1 MTKELKE
8 SHNMQLITIEQLHPI
23 RDVIIQRKEELAERK
38 KQNLALLHDVYTELT
53 TFRIDLLTIYA
64 DSILVEKDIA
74 ADMIKD
80 WGENLSNLLVN
91 HGLPLNL
98 ALEEISY
105 YRDLIG
111 EIIKDEANNNKFSL
125 NVFYEIISH
134 FNTIVDDAVQWVSKS
149 YLEDYTKQIKHAQ
162 YAIDELSVPIVRM
175 TKETG
180 ILPLVGD
187 LDTQRA
193 QILMENA
200 LSKGSEYQLKW
211 LIIDLSAVP
220 IIDTMVADQLF
231 KVIAGLQLIGVR
243 VVLSGIRSEIAHTM
257 VSLGITIDHI
267 KTFASLHQAVS
278 YTNSFTSSV
287 G

>member
-1 MTKELKE
+1 
-8 SHNMQLITIEQLHPI
+8 MQLINIEQLNPI
-23 RDVIIQRKEELAERK
+23 RDVIIQRKEELAEMK
-38 KQNLALLHDVYTELT
+38 KQNLAVVHDIYTELT
-53 TFRIDLLTIYA
+53 TFRLNLLTIYA
-64 DSILVEKDIA
+64 NSILVEKDIA
-74 ADMIKD
+74 ADMIKE
-80 WGENLSNLLVN
+80 WGENISALLVN
-91 HGLPLNL
+91 RGLPLDL

-105 YRDLIG
+105 YRDVIG
-111 EIIKDEANNNKFSL
+111 EVIKDEANDKRFSL

-149 YLEDYTKQIKHAQ
+149 YLEYYTTQIKHAQ

-175 TKETG
+175 TKEKG

-200 LSKGSEYQLKW
+200 LAKGSEYQLKW

-231 KVIAGLQLIGVR
+231 KVITGLQLIGVN
-243 VVLSGIRSEIAHTM
+243 VVLSGIRSEIAQTM
-257 VSLGITIDHI
+257 VSLGITINHV

-278 YTNSFTSSV
+278 YTNSLTPSV
-287 G
+287 

>member
-1 MTKELKE
+1 
-8 SHNMQLITIEQLHPI
+8 MQLIGIEQLHPI
-23 RDVIIQRKEELAERK
+23 RDVIIQRKEELAEIK
-38 KQNLALLHDVYTELT
+38 KQNLAVLHDVYTELT
-53 TFRIDLLTIYA
+53 SFRLDLLTIYA

-80 WGENLSNLLVN
+80 WGENLSALLVN
-91 HGLPLNL
+91 RGLPLDL
-98 ALEEISY
+98 ALDEISY
-105 YRDLIG
+105 YRDIIG
-111 EIIKDEANNNKFSL
+111 EIIKDEANHKKLSL

-175 TKETG
+175 TEETG

-187 LDTQRA
+187 LDTKRA

-200 LSKGSEYQLKW
+200 LAKGSEYHLKW

-243 VVLSGIRSEIAHTM
+243 VVLSGIRSEIAQTM

-267 KTFASLHQAVS
+267 KTFGSLHQAVS

>member
-1 MTKELKE
+1 
-8 SHNMQLITIEQLHPI
+8 MQLIAIEQLHPI
-23 RDVIIQRKEELAERK
+23 RDVIIQRKEELAESK
-38 KQNLALLHDVYTELT
+38 KQNLAALHDVYTELT
-53 TFRIDLLTIYA
+53 TFRLDLLTIYA

-80 WGENLSNLLVN
+80 WGENFSNLLVN
-91 HGLPLNL
+91 RGLPLDL
-98 ALEEISY
+98 ALDEISY
-105 YRDLIG
+105 YRDIIG
-111 EIIKDEANNNKFSL
+111 EIIKDEANDKKFSL

-149 YLEDYTKQIKHAQ
+149 YLQDYTKQIKHAQ
-162 YAIDELSVPIVRM
+162 YAIDELSIPIVRM
-175 TKETG
+175 TEETG

-200 LSKGSEYQLKW
+200 LAKGSEYKLRW

-231 KVIAGLQLIGVR
+231 KVFAGLQLIGVS
-243 VVLSGIRSEIAHTM
+243 VVLSGIRSEIAQTM
-257 VSLGITIDHI
+257 VNLGITIDHI

-278 YTNSFTSSV
+278 YTNSFTPSV